1 MTYPLTHHG
10 NCCVGLWMLNESGGL
25 AAKVSPPSRTVDA
38 TYTATGITYGLLGP
52 SGPIP
57 RAIQTDGV
65 AGYVTLPNLI
75 TLTSFQQ
82 TWLMWF
88 EAQADITSASA
99 VNYLTGQVT
108 SGAGLRLGSS
118 TATLTNEV
126 ASILD
131 GAGNNTGWTGF
142 TIPAGWHFLVF
153 AYDGTANGWTFY
165 LDGIAVGT
173 KISAGTGAGGF
184 VGGGNAFRIGN
195 NGTTFYTVT
204 TVAAVSVFS
213 HQFTP
218 SEVMRTYVAGI
229 RNGYPLLPTHR
240 QIA

>member
-1 MTYPLTHHG
+1 MTYSQSHHG
-10 NCCVGLWMLNESGGL
+10 NCCVGLWLLDESGGL
-25 AAKVSPPSRTVDA
+25 AAKVSPVSRSVDA
-38 TYTATGITYGLLGP
+38 TYTATGIAYGMVGP
-52 SGPIP
+52 SGAIP
-57 RAIQTDGV
+57 RAIQTDGA
-65 AGYVTLPNLI
+65 AGYVTLPNLT
-75 TLTSFQQ
+75 TLTSGPQ
-82 TWLMWF
+82 TWVMWF

-118 TATLTNEV
+118 TGTLTNEV

-142 TIPAGWHFLVF
+142 TITAGWHSLIFV
-153 AYDGTANGWTFY
+153 YDGTANGWTFY
-165 LDGIAVGT
+165 LDGTATGS
-173 KISAGTGAGGF
+173 KISAGTGAAGF

-204 TVAAVSVFS
+204 TVAAVAVFS

-218 SEVMRTYVAGI
+218 GEACRIHSAGA
-229 RNGYPLLPTHR
+229 RNGYTLLTQQR
-240 QIA
+240 MVG